1 MKTRIVHIAVVMTLA
16 IGIFCLNTPKADAAN
31 IRWIWKLA
39 NRIKLGLGTI
49 HSPHPLPPPPIQPP
63 LGGIVRPPIATGPPP
78 PNPPVAPPPNPPVA
92 TQPKPTRPP
101 MPRPNPG
108 VNATR
113 TGRSLLGR
121 VARGDYLRKG
131 GKFFAK
137 GLKFYGP
144 IAVISLAADGGH
156 LLADGLNAME
166 RDADRAM
173 AKDMA
178 RFEDRYRNPGKYGGG
193 GRFDSSG
200 GYAQSLYN
208 ATRPY

>member
-1 MKTRIVHIAVVMTLA
+1 MKTRIVHIAFVMTLV
-16 IGIFCLNTPKADAAN
+16 IGIFCLNTPKADAAD
-31 IRWIWKLA
+31 IRQIVGIIRRVAAAIGMIFPK
-39 NRIKLGLGTI
+39 
-49 HSPHPLPPPPIQPP
+49 PQPLPPPPIQPP
-63 LGGIVRPPIATGPPP
+63 LGGIVRPPIATGPPTP
-78 PNPPVAPPPNPPVA
+78 PKPPVA
-92 TQPKPTRPP
+92 TPPKPTRPP
-101 MPRPNPG
+101 LPRPNPG
-108 VNATR
+108 VTATR

-131 GKFFAK
+131 GKFIPK
-137 GLKFYGP
+137 GLKFFGP
-144 IAVISLAADGGH
+144 IGVISLAPAGGH

-208 ATRPY
+208 ATRRD